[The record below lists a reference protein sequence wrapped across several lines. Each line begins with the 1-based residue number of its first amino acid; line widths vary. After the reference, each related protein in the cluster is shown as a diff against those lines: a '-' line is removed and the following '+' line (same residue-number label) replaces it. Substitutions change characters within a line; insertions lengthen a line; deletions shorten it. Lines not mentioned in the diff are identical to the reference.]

1 MPSPFPGMDPYLEHP
16 LLWQDVLISLA
27 NEISSQLAPRLRPRY
42 VARLTRRAIL
52 DEPDTEE
59 LRVMMP
65 DVAVVRRPPV
75 EPLPQPGGVAVA
87 ILPAPTTTV
96 NVMRVPFRQVSVEIR
111 DAASGLLVTAIEIL
125 SPANKRPGIEA
136 RGVYPRKRHNIL
148 ASTAHL
154 LEIDLLRRGERLPL
168 DPAPPPASYYVVL
181 SRQERRPEA
190 EVWPIRLQDPL
201 PVVPVPLI
209 PPDPDVPLDLD
220 AALTAIYDRAGYDL
234 DTDYSADPFPP
245 PEGEDAAWAA
255 QLLAK
260 DGQVAV

>member
-1 MPSPFPGMDPYLEHP
+1 MVNL
-16 LLWQDVLISLA
+16 Q
-27 NEISSQLAPRLRPRY
+27 
-42 VARLTRRAIL
+42 

-75 EPLPQPGGVAVA
+75 EPLPQPGGVPVA
-87 ILPAPTTTV
+87 IPPAPTTTV
-96 NVMRVPFRQVSVEIR
+96 NVMRVPFRQITVEIR
-111 DAASGLLVTAIEIL
+111 DTASGLLVTAIEIL
-125 SPANKRPGIEA
+125 SPVNKRPGTEA
-136 RGVYPRKRHNIL
+136 REAYLRKRHNIL

-201 PVVPVPLI
+201 PVVSVPSSLRI
-209 PPDPDVPLDLD
+209 QMSPWV
-220 AALTAIYDRAGYDL
+220 
-234 DTDYSADPFPP
+234 
-245 PEGEDAAWAA
+245 
-255 QLLAK
+255 
-260 DGQVAV
+260 

>member
-16 LLWQDVLISLA
+16 LVWQDVHISLA
-27 NEISSQLAPRLRPRY
+27 GEIRDQLVPQLRPRY
-42 VARLTRRAIL
+42 VARLTRREIM
-52 DEPDTEE
+52 DEPDAEE

-87 ILPAPTTTV
+87 IPPAPTTTV
-96 NVMRVPFRQVSVEIR
+96 NVMAIPFRQVSVEIR

-125 SPANKRPGIEA
+125 SPANKRPGTEA
-136 RGVYPRKRHNIL
+136 REAYLRKRRNLL

-154 LEIDLLRRGERLPL
+154 LEIDLLRQGERLPL
-168 DPAPPPASYYVVL
+168 DPAPPPASYYIVL

-190 EVWPIRLQDPL
+190 EVWPIHLQDPL

-209 PPDPDVPLDLD
+209 PPDPDAPLDLG

-245 PEGEDAAWAA
+245 LEGEDAVWAA
-255 QLLAK
+255 QLLQES
-260 DGQVAV
+260 GRVVE

>member
-16 LLWQDVLISLA
+16 LLWQDVHTRLA
-27 NEISSQLAPRLRPRY
+27 DEISNQLTPRLRPRY
-42 VARLTRRAIL
+42 VARLTRREIV
-52 DEPDTEE
+52 DEPDAEE
-59 LRVMMP
+59 LRIMMP

-75 EPLPQPGGVAVA
+75 EPLPQPEGVVVA
-87 ILPAPTTTV
+87 IPPAPFATV
-96 NVMRVPFRQVSVEIR
+96 NVMPLPFRQISVEIR

-125 SPANKRPGIEA
+125 SPANKRPGTEA
-136 RGVYPRKRHNIL
+136 REAYLRKRHNLL

-181 SRQERRPEA
+181 SRADHRPEA

-201 PVVPVPLI
+201 PVVAVPLI
-209 PPDPDVPLDLD
+209 PPDPDVPLDLG

-234 DTDYSADPFPP
+234 DTDYRADPFPSL
-245 PEGEDAAWAA
+245 EGQDAIWAA
-255 QLLAK
+255 RLLEEK
-260 DGQVAV
+260 GLR